1 MAVILGIVGIVLG
14 AFVYQPAWFE
24 GVVGYVYHS
33 THKSLEECE
42 NAKLEDG
49 DVCVNEYHL
58 IQFDDIKPF
67 QLYVKQV
74 KKGD

>member
-1 MAVILGIVGIVLG
+1 MAVILGIVGIVFG

-24 GVVGYVYHS
+24 GDVGYVYHS

-49 DVCVNEYHL
+49 DV
-58 IQFDDIKPF
+58 
-67 QLYVKQV
+67 
-74 KKGD
+74 

>member
-1 MAVILGIVGIVLG
+1 MAVILGIVGIVFG

-24 GVVGYVYHS
+24 GDVGYVYHS

-49 DVCVNEYHL
+49 DVCVNEYH
-58 IQFDDIKPF
+58 
-67 QLYVKQV
+67 
-74 KKGD
+74 